1 MGIDCWYTRL
11 FAAVW
16 RTRQSRVRTYWAETE
31 LDQIRRNMANMA
43 NLQKEGF
50 GQKVILKGRNQ
61 TPEKHTREDGFGVTT
76 YKGLIKCYDSWD
88 FLSADVNLLVQLQI
102 KWAKFLL

>member
-1 MGIDCWYTRL
+1 
-11 FAAVW
+11 
-16 RTRQSRVRTYWAETE
+16 
-31 LDQIRRNMANMA
+31 MANMA

-76 YKGLIKCYDSWD
+76 YKGLIKCYDS
-88 FLSADVNLLVQLQI
+88 
-102 KWAKFLL
+102 